1 MTTSATEVRASA
13 TTIVTVR
20 GDGVGN
26 ELAVGVDPTM
36 ESVSDLRTEVPDC
49 FGREVLPNRVECAQ
63 VSFVISTDGDDNRGA
78 FVWDFDQ
85 STVDDSST
93 VVEHVTKVYRKRKV
107 RVRR

>member
-1 MTTSATEVRASA
+1 MTTSATEVRAST

-20 GDGVGN
+20 GDGVGD
-26 ELAVGVDPTM
+26 ELAVDVDSAM
-36 ESVSDLRTEVPDC
+36 ESVSDLCTKVPDC
-49 FGREVLPNRVECAQ
+49 FGREVFPNRVECAQ
-63 VSFVISTDGDDNRGA
+63 VSFVISTDGDDNCGA

-93 VVEHVTKVYRKRKV
+93 VIEHVTKVYRKRKV

>member
-1 MTTSATEVRASA
+1 MTSSAAEVGGSA

-49 FGREVLPNRVECAQ
+49 FGWEVLPNRVECAQ
-63 VSFVISTDGDDNRGA
+63 VPFVISTDGDDNRGA

-93 VVEHVTKVYRKRKV
+93 VIEHVTKVYRKRKV
-107 RVRR
+107 RVRG